1 METRIADE
9 IKRDPV
15 LGPAVERADK
25 VLKELFSKV
34 SEPPSATWKPT
45 PVSQPAPM
53 VDLELAEHDAFIARA
68 FRVDQLA
75 DERAFRY
82 AVLDLWGDSIF
93 DAYRK
98 SNDRLLEALRE
109 LRKEEE
115 RRELQV
121 QGA

>member
-9 IKRDPV
+9 VRRDPV
-15 LGPAVERADK
+15 LGPAVERADE
-25 VLKELFSKV
+25 VLRELFSKV
-34 SEPPSATWKPT
+34 PQPPSAMWKPT
-45 PVSQPAPM
+45 PLSQPTPM
-53 VDLELAEHDAFIARA
+53 VDLELAEHDAYIARA

-82 AVLDLWGDSIF
+82 AVLDLWGDSIM
-93 DAYRK
+93 DAYHK
-98 SNDRLLEALRE
+98 SNDRLLKALRE